1 MLFHVIG
8 ETALQALQPS
18 QLGSWILLL
27 LREIATLTQVS
38 HLFDKFTKQ
47 VFHKFAHCV
56 LLALIQPNLKLH
68 LY

>member
-27 LREIATLTQVS
+27 LREIAPVTQVS
-38 HLFDKFTKQ
+38 HFLDKFTKQ

-56 LLALIQPNLKLH
+56 LLALIPPNLKLH